1 MSQVVPVKK
10 DADGNDIGFVKPG
23 NNHHIAI
30 YKDADG
36 KYQESIVTFRDAVER
51 KKYGIPVVVRNPVE
65 VLDTIIDKNVPEDL
79 AGGLPSPEWTFVMSM
94 QQNEMFVLGMGDD
107 EFNDAMAGM
116 DYKSLGEHL
125 YRVQKLASSDY
136 FFRSQY
142 ETKLDD
148 TKNALT
154 MKKYYRTQSF
164 KALFAL
170 NPHKVSI
177 SLLGEISLKDD

>member
-1 MSQVVPVKK
+1 
-10 DADGNDIGFVKPG
+10 
-23 NNHHIAI
+23 
-30 YKDADG
+30 
-36 KYQESIVTFRDAVER
+36 
-51 KKYGIPVVVRNPVE
+51 
-65 VLDTIIDKNVPEDL
+65 
-79 AGGLPSPEWTFVMSM
+79 MSM

-107 EFNDAMAGM
+107 EFNDALAGR

-125 YRVQKLASSDY
+125 YRVQKLATSDY

-148 TKNALT
+148 SKGASA
-154 MKKYYRTQSF
+154 MRKFFRTASL

-170 NPHKVSI
+170 NPRKVSI